1 MKENCFSEEINDEIE
16 TLKSQLVSLNERQA
30 DYDDLQKRIDEYK
43 KTKEA
48 TGALKVSC
56 NCGKVSDKENSTM
69 KAIINNSSSDND
81 NSDINDQKETI
92 SESKLEIPKILQTEH
107 QEKMLKCF
115 NEISKLKIMKA
126 RRATHEKRF
135 KRYDAISLLDNASAE
150 AQMAKL
156 HKFVLAQG
164 KWNWR
169 DWRSGGNRIQP
180 PACKV

>member
-1 MKENCFSEEINDEIE
+1 MKENFVSEEINDEIE
-16 TLKSQLVSLNERQA
+16 TLKSQLVSLNERQL
-30 DYDDLQKRIDEYK
+30 DYEDLQKRLDEYE
-43 KTKEA
+43 KTEENTEA
-48 TGALKVSC
+48 VKVSC
-56 NCGKVSDKENSTM
+56 NCGNVTEKENSTM
-69 KAIINNSSSDND
+69 NAVINNSSSVND
-81 NSDINDQKETI
+81 NSAINNQKEAVN
-92 SESKLEIPKILQTEH
+92 ESKLDIPKILQTEH

-164 KWNWR
+164 KFNWC
-169 DWRSGGNRIQP
+169 S
-180 PACKV
+180 

>member
-1 MKENCFSEEINDEIE
+1 MKENCLSEEINDEIE

-30 DYDDLQKRIDEYK
+30 DYDDLQKRIDEYE

-48 TGALKVSC
+48 TEALKVSC

-164 KWNWR
+164 KWNWC
-169 DWRSGGNRIQP
+169 S
-180 PACKV
+180 

>member
-1 MKENCFSEEINDEIE
+1 MKENCVSEEINDEIE
-16 TLKSQLVSLNERQA
+16 TLKSQLVSLNERQV
-30 DYDDLQKRIDEYK
+30 DYEDLQKRLDEYE
-43 KTKEA
+43 KTKENTEA
-48 TGALKVSC
+48 VKVSC
-56 NCGKVSDKENSTM
+56 NCGNVTEKENSTM
-69 KAIINNSSSDND
+69 NAVINNSSSVND
-81 NSDINDQKETI
+81 NSVINDQKEAVN
-92 SESKLEIPKILQTEH
+92 ESKLDIPKILQTEH

-164 KWNWR
+164 KFNWC
-169 DWRSGGNRIQP
+169 S
-180 PACKV
+180 

>member
-1 MKENCFSEEINDEIE
+1 MNENHVSEKINDEIE
-16 TLKSQLVSLNERQA
+16 TLKSQLVSLNERQV
-30 DYDDLQKRIDEYK
+30 DYDDLQKRLDEYE

-48 TGALKVSC
+48 TESVKVSC
-56 NCGKVSDKENSTM
+56 NCGNVSDKENSTM
-69 KAIINNSSSDND
+69 NAVINNSSSNND
-81 NSDINDQKETI
+81 KSVINDQKEAI
-92 SESKLEIPKILQTEH
+92 SESNLEISKILQTEH
-107 QEKMLKCF
+107 QEKMLKCL

-164 KWNWR
+164 KLNWC
-169 DWRSGGNRIQP
+169 S
-180 PACKV
+180 

>member
-1 MKENCFSEEINDEIE
+1 MKENHVSEEINDEIE
-16 TLKSQLVSLNERQA
+16 TLKSQLVSLNERQV
-30 DYDDLQKRIDEYK
+30 DYDDLQKRLDEYE

-48 TGALKVSC
+48 TEAVKVSC
-56 NCGKVSDKENSTM
+56 NCGNVSDKENSTM
-69 KAIINNSSSDND
+69 DAVVKHSSSNND
-81 NSDINDQKETI
+81 KSVINDQKEDI
-92 SESKLEIPKILQTEH
+92 SESNLEISKILQTEH

-164 KWNWR
+164 KLTWC
-169 DWRSGGNRIQP
+169 S
-180 PACKV
+180 